1 MRFIGAALALAFL
14 LVAADRL
21 PRAEA
26 APTIVGPSSTHIDL
40 ETGKGRLIRLDHPA
54 SSVFIANPEI
64 ADIQVK
70 SPSLVYIIGKA
81 AGETSLF
88 AVGDKDQVLLNAQ
101 IVVRHDL
108 ARLESALRE
117 LVPDGTVGVST
128 VNNSLV
134 LSGIV
139 FSAAKAD
146 DIRRIAAHFVP
157 DKSQLINNVE
167 VDAPNQVNLRVRIAE
182 ISRQTIKALGFNWE
196 NVFGPGNFLLGL
208 ATGNPVLQAGA
219 LLAPGKA
226 AQVAIPQIQ
235 NPAGTLPF
243 LTRTNGVDNLVAG
256 YQGGRTDLNVLI
268 DALDKQGLVT
278 VLAEP
283 NLTALSG
290 QTASFLAGGEFPVPV
305 PGENNTTTIQFK
317 KFGVSLAFQ
326 ATIGARDLI
335 SLKVKPEVSELS
347 SAGAITLN
355 SISVPALT
363 TRRAETTIE
372 LGSGQSFAIAGLL
385 QNNVTHDLQKFPWL
399 GDVPVLGQLF
409 RSDRFQRDESELVII
424 VTPYIV
430 RPVSSKRLMAPT
442 DGYQAPSDAE
452 RLISG
457 ASYRPQL
464 VNRAT
469 PPLAR
474 SGSTLLG
481 PVGFDLD

>member
-1 MRFIGAALALAFL
+1 
-14 LVAADRL
+14 
-21 PRAEA
+21 
-26 APTIVGPSSTHIDL
+26 S
-40 ETGKGRLIRLDHPA
+40 
-54 SSVFIANPEI
+54 
-64 ADIQVK
+64 
-70 SPSLVYIIGKA
+70 
-81 AGETSLF
+81 
-88 AVGDKDQVLLNAQ
+88 
-101 IVVRHDL
+101 
-108 ARLESALRE
+108 
-117 LVPDGTVGVST
+117 GT
-128 VNNSLV
+128 
-134 LSGIV
+134 V
-139 FSAAKAD
+139 FSAAEGD

-157 DKSQLINNVE
+157 DKSQLINDVQ

-196 NVFGPGNFLLGL
+196 NVFGAGNFLLGL
-208 ATGNPVLQAGA
+208 ATGNTVLQAGA
-219 LLAPGKA
+219 
-226 AQVAIPQIQ
+226 
-235 NPAGTLPF
+235 AGTTF
-243 LTRTNGVDNLVAG
+243 LTRNNGVDNLVAG

-385 QNNVTHDLQKFPWL
+385 QNNITHDLKKFPWL

-409 RSDRFQRDESELVII
+409 RSDRFQRNESELVII

-430 RPVSSKRLMAPT
+430 RPVSSPRLMAPT
-442 DGYQAPSDAE
+442 DGYQSPSDAE
-452 RLISG
+452 RIIAG